1 MGKDLFLTGVLP
13 RIVPLKEIEKLL
25 DVVIAVLVIE
35 VNDEGDGSDSE
46 NFHLFGFA
54 VDLQIFDKAVLGGDF
69 FAKLEVVDYLLFG
82 IAVHLLVA
90 VFILIEDPLEIGHTF
105 SQLYLPPNLTITHY
119 LPHEVLIVI
128 AIHHRESQLLC

>member
-54 VDLQIFDKAVLGGDF
+54 VDL
-69 FAKLEVVDYLLFG
+69 
-82 IAVHLLVA
+82 
-90 VFILIEDPLEIGHTF
+90 
-105 SQLYLPPNLTITHY
+105 
-119 LPHEVLIVI
+119 
-128 AIHHRESQLLC
+128 